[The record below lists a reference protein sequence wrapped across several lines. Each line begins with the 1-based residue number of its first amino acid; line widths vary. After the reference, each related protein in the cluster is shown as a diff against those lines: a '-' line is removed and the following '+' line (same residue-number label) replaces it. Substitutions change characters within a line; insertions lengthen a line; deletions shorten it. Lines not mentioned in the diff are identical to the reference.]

1 MNSLERIKKWRKREE
16 HFIKV
21 GASEIFDQQIEDID
35 WLITEVERLR
45 NGWDQ
50 WSKQNR
56 ETDYQHRHREWAL
69 KEARC
74 NRYAARASYKE
85 QSYLAD
91 QVKRLREQAQQTN
104 KAWRDDHVDL
114 LERAEKA
121 EAELAVCRKQEMANL
136 EGFNACAAERFD
148 LKIRVKELKEL
159 MQEAVFDDW
168 FCQNEPDFMDRWNKA
183 LAEKEKV

>member
-121 EAELAVCRKQEMANL
+121 EAQLKDAEYRWQCERERRIYL
-136 EGFNACAAERFD
+136 EQMLREIKGRAIQGIQYRPTSALFDIRERIEKFETEKTPAGAETG
-148 LKIRVKELKEL
+148 
-159 MQEAVFDDW
+159 
-168 FCQNEPDFMDRWNKA
+168 KA
-183 LAEKEKV
+183 S